1 MMRLIVFDLDGT
13 LIDSRRDLANATNR
27 LIQELG
33 GAPLSEDAVTSM
45 VGEGAAMLVRRALAA
60 ASLDVDPAA
69 ALGRFLEIYDACL
82 LENTEP
88 YDGIPHVL
96 EMLAG
101 RTKLAVLT
109 NKPSRASRRILDGL
123 NLLRWFDD
131 VIGGDST
138 FPRKPDPSALLHL
151 ASEADATPAT
161 TLMVGDSSV
170 DFQTACRAGT
180 AICLARYG
188 FGYRFDDT
196 NFVGTEHFIDS
207 PAALV
212 PLVESL
218 GPG

>member
-1 MMRLIVFDLDGT
+1 MRLIVFDLDGT

-27 LIQELG
+27 LIQELD
-33 GAPLSEDAVTSM
+33 GAPLSEDAVASM

-60 ASLDVDPAA
+60 AALDVDPAA
-69 ALGRFLEIYDACL
+69 ALERFLEIYDSCL
-82 LENTEP
+82 LDNTRP

-96 EMLAG
+96 ETLATT
-101 RTKLAVLT
+101 TKLAVLT

-123 NLLRWFDD
+123 NLLKWFDD
-131 VIGGDST
+131 VIGGDSA

-151 ASEADATPAT
+151 ASEVEATPAT
-161 TLMVGDSSV
+161 TLMVGDSRV
-170 DFQTACRAGT
+170 DLETACRAGT

-196 NFVGTEHFIDS
+196 DFTGTEYFIDS

-212 PLVESL
+212 RLVEEP

>member
-1 MMRLIVFDLDGT
+1 MRLIVFDLDGT

-45 VGEGAAMLVRRALAA
+45 VGEGAAVLVRRALAA
-60 ASLDVDPAA
+60 AALDIDPAA
-69 ALGRFLEIYDACL
+69 ALGRFLEIYDSCL
-82 LENTEP
+82 LDNTKP
-88 YDGIPHVL
+88 YEGIPDVL
-96 EMLAG
+96 EILAA
-101 RTKLAVLT
+101 TAKLAVLT
-109 NKPSRASRRILDGL
+109 NKPSHASRRILDGL
-123 NLLRWFDD
+123 NLLRWFDN
-131 VIGGDST
+131 VIGGDSA

-151 ASEADATPAT
+151 AAGAETTPAT

-170 DFQTACRAGT
+170 DLQTACRAGT

-196 NFVGTEHFIDS
+196 NFVGTEYFIDS

-218 GPG
+218 GPR